1 MTSRPNP
8 PDELARIGVEV
19 ETLPKVLKGHFRLT
33 DTHEKVPFVSL
44 GTAAHAVVMRLQGGF
59 PKIRVR
65 RAAEGGE
72 PAARLDDQREGEDR

>member
-1 MTSRPNP
+1 M
-8 PDELARIGVEV
+8 A
-19 ETLPKVLKGHFRLT
+19 KGEIIQFRANAAAGSGE
-33 DTHEKVPFVSL
+33 DAGGSSASASSFIPL
-44 GTAAHAVVMRLQGGF
+44 GMAAHAVVMRLQGGA